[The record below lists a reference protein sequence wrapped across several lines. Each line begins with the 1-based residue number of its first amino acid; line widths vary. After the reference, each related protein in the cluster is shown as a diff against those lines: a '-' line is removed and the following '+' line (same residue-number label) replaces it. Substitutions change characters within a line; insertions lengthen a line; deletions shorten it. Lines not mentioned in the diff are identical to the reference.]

1 MKNQYAEILR
11 NTAAEIRAQDILGW
25 GNACDFAAD
34 EIDRLQAEVERL
46 STPTSYDAVVT
57 AKSIAEDFIRN
68 QGARNAELE
77 AALRGLYEDQVDYLR
92 LNHLGGM
99 DNHWMKAAR
108 QALVLLTDADSP
120 ASGGGEHG

>member
-1 MKNQYAEILR
+1 MTQ
-11 NTAAEIRAQDILGW
+11 
-25 GNACDFAAD
+25 
-34 EIDRLQAEVERL
+34 
-46 STPTSYDAVVT
+46 SSYDAVVT

-77 AALRGLYEDQVDYLR
+77 AALRGLYGDQVDYLR

-108 QALVLLTDADSP
+108 QALRIADN
-120 ASGGGEHG
+120 GKG